1 MYYESFLWVSE
12 QKSLLTLF
20 VYTAYYVIKL
30 STVTCHTHIERPI
43 DGTDTCVLTNSPR
56 YQLQQQHHHFL
67 FCSLLINNKHYMITF
82 LLLLG
87 GCGDEV
93 FDEWRWEML
102 PWSTV
107 HLFTCIIRNLINS
120 LFSPLDKS
128 LRHLWVLLR
137 MHVFENRSNNSK
149 HYLSLIERVVENPYH
164 FRIQSKLQIGEWN
177 N

>member
-56 YQLQQQHHHFL
+56 YQQRQQHHHFL

-87 GCGDEV
+87 G
-93 FDEWRWEML
+93 RWL
-102 PWSTV
+102 GWWIIGWVTLRNVALVNRPSV
-107 HLFTCIIRNLINS
+107 HLHYKNPQELTF
-120 LFSPLDKS
+120 FS
-128 LRHLWVLLR
+128 LR
-137 MHVFENRSNNSK
+137 
-149 HYLSLIERVVENPYH
+149 
-164 FRIQSKLQIGEWN
+164 QISEIPMSTLTYACIWE
-177 N
+177 